1 MKYEI
6 VKPRKIVWVM
16 RDFIN
21 SAHDLTYE
29 YGFVLT
35 SPRPDTDDV
44 DTLLNWFATSESETI
59 YEKRQVKIVSSD
71 RFSAYITDEGKN
83 FRISYN
89 EKDIAC
95 QSSGSTDFAVN
106 FYSRCPMGR
115 GFAGITL
122 SLLHELGHICTNDSL
137 DNWTWKDRQEYIVTE
152 VCEKKTRRE
161 KNFSY
166 FEMPDE
172 TAATDWA
179 IEWLKDPENRK
190 KAKAFE
196 KQFFACLKK
205 VK

>member
-1 MKYEI
+1 MKYEV

-29 YGFVLT
+29 YGCTFT
-35 SPRPDTDDV
+35 SPSPDPDDM
-44 DTLLNWFATSESETI
+44 DAFLNWLATSDTETI
-59 YEKRQVKIVSSD
+59 YEKRQAKIVASNS
-71 RFSAYITDEGKN
+71 FSAYITDEGKS
-83 FRISYN
+83 FRISYD

-95 QSSGSTDFAVN
+95 QSPGHSDFAVN

-115 GFAGITL
+115 GFASVTL
-122 SLLHELGHICTNDSL
+122 SLLHELGHIYTSNSL
-137 DNWTWKDRQEYIVTE
+137 DNWTWEDRQKYIVTE
-152 VCEKKTRRE
+152 IRKKKTRRE
-161 KNFSY
+161 QNFSY

-179 IEWLKDPENRK
+179 IEWLKDSENRK